1 MIALWL
7 KCTSSWRLGQS
18 SGSSSGISVT
28 PPSQDGSYRYW
39 LPIIPISTLESKDL
53 NRMLGATL
61 NAKRP
66 LSHSRTSLGCFG
78 QKIPRDNPDNHLFR
92 RCNRLSKSNKYV
104 DTHRRRNSCWMYPFH
119 DLDRASY
126 SVRSLA
132 FEIPS
137 VGERICVPWWSS
149 WGSVST
155 SNACPKLETDSL

>member
-1 MIALWL
+1 M
-7 KCTSSWRLGQS
+7 
-18 SGSSSGISVT
+18 T
-28 PPSQDGSYRYW
+28 PPSQDGSYRYL

-53 NRMLGATL
+53 NRILGATL
-61 NAKRP
+61 NAMRS
-66 LSHSRTSLGCFG
+66 LSHSRTSLRCLG
-78 QKIPRDNPDNHLFR
+78 QKIPRDNPDYHLFR
-92 RCNRLSKSNKYV
+92 RRNRHSKSNKYV
-104 DTHRRRNSCWMYPFH
+104 DTHRRRNSCRMYLFQ

-155 SNACPKLETDSL
+155 SNSCSKLETDSL